1 MELSVITIGNSR
13 GIRLPKSILEKH
25 SISDKI
31 ELVLE
36 QGYIILKPKP
46 EPRKGWEDAFKQMH
60 ERGDD
65 TLLIRDLLEDETFVD

>member
-13 GIRLPKSILEKH
+13 GIRLSKSILEKY

-36 QGYIILKPKP
+36 QGYMILKPKP

>member
-13 GIRLPKSILEKH
+13 GIRLPKSILEKY

-36 QGYIILKPKP
+36 QGYMILKPKP

>member
-1 MELSVITIGNSR
+1 MELSVITIVNSR
-13 GIRLPKSILEKH
+13 GIRLSKSILEKY

-36 QGYIILKPKP
+36 QGYMILKPKP

>member
-1 MELSVITIGNSR
+1 MELSIITIGNSR
-13 GIRLPKSILEKH
+13 GIRLPKSILEKY

-46 EPRKGWEDAFKQMH
+46 EPR
-60 ERGDD
+60 R
-65 TLLIRDLLEDETFVD
+65 

>member
-13 GIRLPKSILEKH
+13 GIRLSKSILEKY

-36 QGYIILKPKP
+36 QGYMILKPKP

-60 ERGDD
+60 EWGDD

>member
-1 MELSVITIGNSR
+1 IGNSR

>member
-13 GIRLPKSILEKH
+13 GIRLSKSILEKY
-25 SISDKI
+25 SIGDKI

-36 QGYIILKPKP
+36 QGYMILKPKP

-60 ERGDD
+60 GRGDD